1 MRSLAKLPL
10 MRMLMQKKRFRV
22 PDNCQN
28 GDILK
33 ERKVKEKGKKE
44 RAGNRIGILSNH
56 VSTFK
61 RERRQ
66 IGEGT
71 LKVSRE

>member
-10 MRMLMQKKRFRV
+10 MRMLIDKEIFRV

-28 GDILK
+28 GDTLK
-33 ERKVKEKGKKE
+33 EGKVKEKRKE

-56 VSTFK
+56 VSIFK

-71 LKVSRE
+71 LKVSRV